1 MGPFN
6 ATARGAAGLTMMKKV
21 QCMNK
26 FESILT
32 SRRSVLV
39 AVVSVAAI
47 AFVPSAQAFFWNDPT
62 WPSIKR
68 TVREKYPQQ
77 RVVTTAEL
85 SALLAAKST
94 SPKPTLIDAR
104 SKQEFD
110 DSQIIGAIHA
120 DSVSGAETALLE
132 SGVGHAT
139 PIVVYCSVG
148 YRSAAL
154 VDALSRRGYTDVRNY
169 EGSLFKWANSGL
181 PVYQGTKK
189 VSSVH
194 PYDRSWGKLLRRD
207 LWSREM

>member
-1 MGPFN
+1 MRTFS
-6 ATARGAAGLTMMKKV
+6 ATARGAGGLTMMKKV
-21 QCMNK
+21 HCMHK
-26 FESILT
+26 FESKVIR
-32 SRRSVLV
+32 RRSVLL
-39 AVVSVAAI
+39 AVMSAAAI
-47 AFVPSAQAFFWNDPT
+47 AFAPSAQALFWNDPT
-62 WPSIKR
+62 WPGIKR

-85 SALLAAKST
+85 SALLESKST
-94 SPKPTLIDAR
+94 LPKPTLIDAR

-120 DSVSGAETALLE
+120 DSVSGAEAALLAVN
-132 SGVGHAT
+132 VGRAA
-139 PIVVYCSVG
+139 PVIIYCSVG
-148 YRSAAL
+148 YRSAAI
-154 VDALSRRGYTDVRNY
+154 VDGLSRRGYTDVRNY
-169 EGSLFKWANSGL
+169 EGSLFEWANNGL